1 MNRVCPGLGA
11 SSSSKPT
18 QPMNQMEHHQK
29 LIDLAFA
36 LVKAVIWRNEPAAPI
51 IDAEE
56 GEDPY
61 NVLPMINRARTE
73 FNLAEVHKGAY
84 NDLFDYLHRDCPKPG
99 TIQVLVAIEG
109 GCMTGARSDYPH
121 VAIELR
127 DFDNIRA
134 AGPDD
139 MDPESMARDH
149 IVAIDDMALKVQV
162 AADPVGEFRTTPES
176 SDLTLE
182 AWAKAGYPYAIW

>member
-1 MNRVCPGLGA
+1 MSAPA
-11 SSSSKPT
+11 
-18 QPMNQMEHHQK
+18 MNQMEHHQK

-36 LVKAVIWRNEPAAPI
+36 LVKSTAFTTQAGA
-51 IDAEE
+51 
-56 GEDPY
+56 
-61 NVLPMINRARTE
+61 E
-73 FNLAEVHKGAY
+73 FNAKVNDSVYK
-84 NDLFDYLHRDCPKPG
+84 DLFDYLHRDCPKPG
-99 TIQVLVAIEG
+99 TIQVLIAVEG

-139 MDPESMARDH
+139 MDPESMGRDH

-162 AADPVGEFRTTPES
+162 AADPMGEFRTTPES
-176 SDLTLE
+176 SELTEE